1 MTSCSERVYVRGE
14 EKGKALYPQM
24 DLILVSPGSVVAL
37 GLSVGV
43 ETTGE
48 KHWKHKVPP
57 SSRREEAA
65 GGEHGEEVEVSQLP
79 TPAQRKDNGVPKV
92 KRPPPCLVDT
102 SGRCRGF
109 ISSPLHILS
118 FIILLVLS
126 LPRIPLEPRAHKDP
140 LSVIQRD
147 CKLKASHSQ
156 RVTASWKGRTW

>member
-1 MTSCSERVYVRGE
+1 MDVSPPPPADNLTMTSCSERVYIRGE

-79 TPAQRKDNGVPKV
+79 PPAQRKDNGVPKV
-92 KRPPPCLVDT
+92 RDHHHAWW
-102 SGRCRGF
+102 S
-109 ISSPLHILS
+109 
-118 FIILLVLS
+118 LLEGGEV
-126 LPRIPLEPRAHKDP
+126 
-140 LSVIQRD
+140 
-147 CKLKASHSQ
+147 
-156 RVTASWKGRTW
+156 